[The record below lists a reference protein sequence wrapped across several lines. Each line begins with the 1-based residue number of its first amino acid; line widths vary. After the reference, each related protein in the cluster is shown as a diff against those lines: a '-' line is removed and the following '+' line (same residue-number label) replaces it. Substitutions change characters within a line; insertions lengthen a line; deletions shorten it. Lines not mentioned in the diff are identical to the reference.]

1 MLGALEG
8 HGVMLS
14 VVIATHDSE
23 RALLPTL
30 AALVSGAAAGIV
42 REVIVAD
49 AGSHDATTAI
59 ADGAGCRVLVSAQGR
74 GARLKAAA
82 EAARAPWLLFLRPG
96 VVLDATWVDETRRF
110 VEEAELRGC
119 AGTHAAVFRAS
130 AFRSGLLEALA
141 LLGAALGAKPDAS
154 EGLVIAKARYAALGG
169 HRDVEEPERD
179 LRRRLRRRHVVLL
192 HTGAMMAGSGKL
204 LD

>member
-1 MLGALEG
+1 
-8 HGVMLS
+8 MLS

-23 RALLPTL
+23 CALLPTL
-30 AALVSGAAAGIV
+30 AALVPGAAAGIV

-49 AGSHDATTAI
+49 AGSRDATAAI

-110 VEEAELRGC
+110 VEETELRGC

-130 AFRSGLLEALA
+130 ALRPALLEALA
-141 LLGAALGAKPDAS
+141 LIGTALGAKADARH
-154 EGLVIAKARYAALGG
+154 GLVIAKTHYVALGS
-169 HRDVEEPERD
+169 HRDVDEPERD
-179 LRRRLRRRHVVLL
+179 LQRRLRRRHLVLL
-192 HTGAMMAGSGKL
+192 RAGAIATASGKM

>member
-1 MLGALEG
+1 
-8 HGVMLS
+8 MLS
-14 VVIATHDSE
+14 VVIATHNSE

-30 AALVSGAAAGIV
+30 AALVQGAAAGIV

-49 AGSHDATTAI
+49 AGSRDATTAI
-59 ADGAGCRVLVSAQGR
+59 ADGAGCRVLVSPQGR

-82 EAARAPWLLFLRPG
+82 DAARASWLLFLHPG

-110 VEEAELRGC
+110 VEQAELQGC

-130 AFRSGLLEALA
+130 AFRPGLLEALA
-141 LLGAALGAKPDAS
+141 LLGTALGAKPDANQ
-154 EGLVIAKARYAALGG
+154 GLVIAKVRYAALGG

-179 LRRRLRRRHVVLL
+179 LHRRLRRRHLL
-192 HTGAMMAGSGKL
+192 LLRTGAIVAGSGKL

>member
-1 MLGALEG
+1 
-8 HGVMLS
+8 MLS

-23 RALLPTL
+23 RGLLPTL

-42 REVIVAD
+42 REVIIAD
-49 AGSHDATTAI
+49 AGSRDATAAI
-59 ADGAGCRVLVSAQGR
+59 ADGAGCRVLVSTQGR

-82 EAARAPWLLFLRPG
+82 AVARAAWLLFLRPG

-110 VEEAELRGC
+110 VEEAELRGY

-130 AFRSGLLEALA
+130 AFRPGLEALA
-141 LLGAALGAKPDAS
+141 LLGTALGAKPDAS
-154 EGLVIAKARYAALGG
+154 QGLVIAKARYAALGG

-179 LRRRLRRRHVVLL
+179 LRRRLHRRHLVLL
-192 HTGAMMAGSGKL
+192 RTGAILAGSEKL

>member
-1 MLGALEG
+1 
-8 HGVMLS
+8 MLS
-14 VVIATHDSE
+14 VVIATHNSE

-42 REVIVAD
+42 REVIIAD
-49 AGSHDATTAI
+49 AGSRDATAAI
-59 ADGAGCRVLVSAQGR
+59 ADGAGCRVLVSTQGR

-82 EAARAPWLLFLRPG
+82 DAARASWLLFLRPG

-110 VEEAELRGC
+110 VEEAGC

-130 AFRSGLLEALA
+130 AFRPGLLEALA
-141 LLGAALGAKPDAS
+141 LLGTALGAKPDAS
-154 EGLVIAKARYAALGG
+154 QGLVIAKARYAALGG

-179 LRRRLRRRHVVLL
+179 LRRRLHRRHLVLL
-192 HTGAMMAGSGKL
+192 RTGAILAGSEKL

>member
-1 MLGALEG
+1 
-8 HGVMLS
+8 MLS

-49 AGSHDATTAI
+49 
-59 ADGAGCRVLVSAQGR
+59 GAGCRVLISAQGR
-74 GARLKAAA
+74 GVRLKAAA
-82 EAARAPWLLFLRPG
+82 DAARASWLLFLRPG

-110 VEEAELRGC
+110 VEQAELRGC

-130 AFRSGLLEALA
+130 A
-141 LLGAALGAKPDAS
+141 
-154 EGLVIAKARYAALGG
+154 
-169 HRDVEEPERD
+169 
-179 LRRRLRRRHVVLL
+179 
-192 HTGAMMAGSGKL
+192 
-204 LD
+204 